1 VEINKAAREAAAG
14 RDIILVGENERQD
27 TRLLKPLRDGGY
39 GLDALWNDD
48 FHHSAVVALT
58 GGADAYYSDYRGS
71 PQELLS
77 AVKYGYLFQGQW
89 YEWQNARRGHST
101 LGLPRASMINFIE
114 NHDQVANSAR
124 GQRLHQ
130 ISAPGQYR
138 AVTAL
143 MLMSPGTP
151 MLFQGQEFGA
161 SSPFLYFADHKPD
174 LAGKVREGRE
184 EFLAQWRTLRSP
196 EMQRVFAD
204 PGSVETFARSRLDH
218 SEASRHSEI
227 YQLHCDLLRLRKEDP
242 VISRQGQ
249 DGMDGAVLSQDCF
262 VVRFFNREMSTDRLL
277 VVNLGV
283 ELEFRPSPEPL
294 LGPPEGMAWRTL
306 WSSEDPQYGGNGTA
320 ALDSDNN
327 WRIPG
332 YAAVLLVAAGV

>member
-1 VEINKAAREAAAG
+1 MHE
-14 RDIILVGENERQD
+14 
-27 TRLLKPLRDGGY
+27 GGY

-58 GGADAYYSDYRGS
+58 GHADAYYTDYRGS

-89 YEWQNARRGHST
+89 YVWQKARRGHST

-124 GQRLHQ
+124 GQRMHQ
-130 ISAPGQYR
+130 MTAPASYR
-138 AVTAL
+138 AMTAL
-143 MLMSPGTP
+143 MLLAPGTP

-161 SSPFLYFADHKPD
+161 TSPFLYFADHKPE
-174 LAGKVREGRE
+174 LGRKIEEGRK

-204 PGSVETFARSRLDH
+204 PGSPATFERSRLDH
-218 SEASRHSEI
+218 SEVKPHSEI
-227 YQLHCDLLRLRKEDP
+227 YRLHCDLLRLRKDDP

-249 DGMDGAVLSQDCF
+249 DGIDGAVLSQHCF
-262 VVRFFNREMSTDRLL
+262 IVRFFTQPIGSDRVL
-277 VVNLGV
+277 VVNLGT
-283 ELEFRPSPEPL
+283 ELEFSPAPEPL
-294 LGPPEGMAWRTL
+294 LGPPEGMAWETL
-306 WSSEDPQYGGNGTA
+306 WSSENAEYGGNGTA
-320 ALDSDNN
+320 ALDSEEN

-332 YAAVLLVAAGV
+332 CAAVLLRADRL